1 MKSSILVLVAV
12 TVLVVCCSLPALL
25 RWRKQQRALREKQL
39 SSLSN
44 RSDRLLYALETVS
57 DRYLAKETK
66 VFIIEYLLSAIDQ
79 LVKANYQS
87 SFVTKKTYLVRLLT
101 EVKLGKNVIIKDR
114 VATQQQLEQIQNAL
128 QVMLR
133 ELRYLREHYGVSGT
147 IIRHHIVLIRYAH
160 ALAHRDLLVRQA
172 RQDLDND
179 KKNRA
184 LEKYRVALSVIEK
197 NDSVSGAKKEAIR
210 LQNMIQDVEKVLFAK
225 SNKAESAIK

>member
-1 MKSSILVLVAV
+1 MLVLVAV
-12 TVLVVCCSLPALL
+12 TLFLVCCSLPAFF
-25 RWRKQQRALREKQL
+25 RWRKQLRELKEKQL

-66 VFIIEYLLSAIDQ
+66 LFIIEYLLAAIEQ
-79 LVKANYQS
+79 LITANFQS
-87 SFVTKKTYLVRLLT
+87 SFVTKKIYLARLLT
-101 EVKLGKNVIIKDR
+101 ELKLGKNVMVKDR
-114 VATQQQLEQIQNAL
+114 VTSQQQLEQVQNAL

-133 ELRYLREHYGVSGT
+133 ELRYLTEHYGVSRT
-147 IIRHHIVLIRYAH
+147 IIRHHIVLVRYAH

-179 KKNRA
+179 KKGRA
-184 LEKYRVALSVIEK
+184 LEKYRAALSVIEK
-197 NDSVSGAKKEAIR
+197 NISVSGAKKEAIR

-225 SNKAESAIK
+225 KDKTESS

>member
-1 MKSSILVLVAV
+1 MKSSMLVLVAV
-12 TVLVVCCSLPALL
+12 TLIVVCCSLPAFF
-25 RWRKQQRALREKQL
+25 RWRKKQRELREKQL

-66 VFIIEYLLSAIDQ
+66 VFIIEYLLSAIEQ
-79 LVKANYQS
+79 LITANFQS
-87 SFVTKKTYLVRLLT
+87 SFVTKKTYLIRLLT
-101 EVKLGKNVIIKDR
+101 EVKLGKNVMVKDR
-114 VATQQQLEQIQNAL
+114 VASQQQLEQIQNAL

-133 ELRYLREHYGVSGT
+133 ELRHLTEHYGVSRT

-172 RQDLDND
+172 RLDLDND
-179 KKNRA
+179 KKGRA

-197 NDSVSGAKKEAIR
+197 NAAVSGAQREAVR
-210 LQNMIQDVEKVLFAK
+210 LRNMIQDVEKLLFAK
-225 SNKAESAIK
+225 RNKTESELK

>member
-1 MKSSILVLVAV
+1 M
-12 TVLVVCCSLPALL
+12 PALL

-128 QVMLR
+128 QVVLR

-184 LEKYRVALSVIEK
+184 LEKYRIALSVIEK

>member
-184 LEKYRVALSVIEK
+184 LEKYRIALSVIEK

>member
-133 ELRYLREHYGVSGT
+133 ELRYLREHYGASGT

>member
-87 SFVTKKTYLVRLLT
+87 SFVTKKTYLVRLQT

-184 LEKYRVALSVIEK
+184 LEKYRIALSVIEK

>member
-12 TVLVVCCSLPALL
+12 TVFVVCCSLPALL

-128 QVMLR
+128 QVVLR

-184 LEKYRVALSVIEK
+184 LEKYRIALSVIEK